1 MALLAV
7 WLAARRRGEAAVSHG
22 LADCD
27 GMGRLTASAYLNALC
42 TVVLS
47 FDPRPCMT
55 AMIATEIPAA
65 TRPYST
71 AVAPDS
77 SFAKRFRRFVIVAS
91 VGPHLL
97 SARGSGSRYCP
108 ALPNTQ
114 NHSQPYVASKLISA
128 SRVQVM
134 RLQ

>member
-91 VGPHLL
+91 VGPHLPVCAWFGEPL
-97 SARGSGSRYCP
+97 
-108 ALPNTQ
+108 LPGTPE
-114 NHSQPYVASKLISA
+114 HAEP
-128 SRVQVM
+128 
-134 RLQ
+134 

>member
-7 WLAARRRGEAAVSHG
+7 WLAARRGGSRRLAWARRLRRYGEA
-22 LADCD
+22 D
-27 GMGRLTASAYLNALC
+27 GGRLTACAYLNALC

-91 VGPHLL
+91 VGP
-97 SARGSGSRYCP
+97 ARGSGSRYCP

-114 NHSQPYVASKLISA
+114 N
-128 SRVQVM
+128 
-134 RLQ
+134 